1 MKNNLTLKSDIR
13 VNFAITFLN
22 KSSPCRSEG
31 VESPGVEAIIS
42 NFLTLGA

>member
-13 VNFAITFLN
+13 VNFADTFSN
-22 KSSPCRSEG
+22 KSSPCQSEG
-31 VESPGVEAIIS
+31 VESPVKAMIS

>member
-31 VESPGVEAIIS
+31 VESPVEAIIS

>member
-1 MKNNLTLKSDIR
+1 MKNNLILKSDIGD
-13 VNFAITFLN
+13 NFADTFLN

-31 VESPGVEAIIS
+31 VESPVKAMIS